1 MSVETLPYSPEVV
14 EESEGKTKRAYLPM
28 YRIIMWDDNVTTMEF
43 VIRILITLMGKEY
56 SAAEKLMYEIHLQGS
71 ATVATMPLEQAE
83 FKVEQ
88 VHCAA
93 AMEEFPFTCTIEQA
107 WLNTC
112 RKKIYSHGINKAVL
126 PLIKVTQFP
135 PLLEFLYLHSEGCSI
150 FFLA

>member
-112 RKKIYSHGINKAVL
+112 REMIYSHGINKAFL
-126 PLIKVTQFP
+126 PLIEVTQFS
-135 PLLEFLYLHSEGCSI
+135 PLLELYTCIQKGVVS